1 MNTIRRNPFA
11 ELENLVNEAFRANT
25 NGQNSNHQANVH
37 RFPLNIH
44 ENDDSYLIE
53 VEAPGFGPDDIRV
66 VLESEYLVIEAESKA
81 EAAEGTRLLLRE
93 RRTGYFQRRINLT
106 QPIDRDNVVAE
117 YENGVLTLTL
127 PKAEATK
134 ARVISVRSASQN

>member
-1 MNTIRRNPFA
+1 MNTIRRNPLT
-11 ELENLVNEAFRANT
+11 ELETLFNEAFRAST
-25 NGQNSNHQANVH
+25 NGQNGNAQTTVY

-44 ENDDSYLIE
+44 ENEDAYVVE

-81 EAAEGTRLLLRE
+81 EAAEGTRVLLRE

-106 QPIDRDNVVAE
+106 QPIDRDNVAAE